1 MLDTATATV
10 TYKQMAAKA
19 TTRTTTTTTQ
29 TKSLIEPSRAA
40 VKSSLIDTEIV
51 FLFGGT
57 AFQNLWIRKFI
68 RRVLQWCPSV
78 IEIFHYSYAVSVAT
92 NWDIYRMNMNSHKF
106 LFFLFYFCF
115 IFRSWRIKITSCF
128 YFRKF
133 CNIDDINFQN
143 WWMRLYKS

>member
-1 MLDTATATV
+1 MLDTATATATV

-57 AFQNLWIRKFI
+57 GFQNLWIRKFI

-92 NWDIYRMNMNSHKF
+92 NWDIYRMNMNSQIF
-106 LFFLFYFCF
+106 YIIFLFYFQ
-115 IFRSWRIKITSCF
+115 ILTNKDPASCF